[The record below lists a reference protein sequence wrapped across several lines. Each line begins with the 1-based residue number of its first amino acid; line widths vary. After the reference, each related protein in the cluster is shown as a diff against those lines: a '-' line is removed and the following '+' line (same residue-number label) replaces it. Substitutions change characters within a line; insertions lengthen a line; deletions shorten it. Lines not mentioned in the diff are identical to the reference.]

1 MVCSYL
7 QEAVRRDWMFKLVGS
22 EAFEVGNAKCTVI
35 IRAVSGF
42 TYEYVL
48 VVNGKHFDKFRERQS
63 KILNTWV
70 VDVSGEPTRVVLG
83 EKIVP

>member
-1 MVCSYL
+1 M